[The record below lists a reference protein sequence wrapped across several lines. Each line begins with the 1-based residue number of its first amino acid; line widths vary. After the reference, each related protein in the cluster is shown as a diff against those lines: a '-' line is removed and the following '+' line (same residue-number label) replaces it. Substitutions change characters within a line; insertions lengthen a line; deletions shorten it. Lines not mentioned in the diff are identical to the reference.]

1 MTDTI
6 EISNSNLRDIDIGL
20 YVQEKFDLR
29 LDKYISKITRTTPT
43 SGTDI
48 FDYSNEKLTKIEVL
62 KKNLGK
68 SSIVVEYKIVVKN
81 EGAVAGYAKKVV
93 DYLPKGVVFNTELNK
108 DWYLSDNGNVYNT
121 SLENTIINPGETKE
135 LTLVLV
141 KQITEDSI
149 GVLNNTAEIYE
160 AYNEQ
165 GLKDID
171 STPANK
177 VETEDDMSKADIVLG
192 IVTGAQIAIYI
203 ILPLVV
209 ISLLGFGIFAI
220 RKRVLKK
227 V

>member
-6 EISNSNLRDIDIGL
+6 EISNSNLRDVDIGL

-81 EGAVAGYAKKVV
+81 EGAVAGYVKKVV

-108 DWYLSDNGNVYNT
+108 DWYLSDNGNVYNA
-121 SLENTIINPGETKE
+121 SLANEIINPGESKE
-135 LTLVLV
+135 LTLVV
-141 KQITEDSI
+141 TKKITEDSLGDPI
-149 GVLNNTAEIYE
+149 NNNAEIPTPSKP
-160 AYNEQ
+160 EQ
-165 GLKDID
+165 
-171 STPANK
+171 SP
-177 VETEDDMSKADIVLG
+177 
-192 IVTGAQIAIYI
+192 I
-203 ILPLVV
+203 INVSALNT
-209 ISLLGFGIFAI
+209 
-220 RKRVLKK
+220 
-227 V
+227 

>member
-93 DYLPKGVVFNTELNK
+93 DYLPKGVVFNTEIK
-108 DWYLSDNGNVYNT
+108 TG
-121 SLENTIINPGETKE
+121 
-135 LTLVLV
+135 
-141 KQITEDSI
+141 
-149 GVLNNTAEIYE
+149 IYQTME
-160 AYNEQ
+160 
-165 GLKDID
+165 
-171 STPANK
+171 
-177 VETEDDMSKADIVLG
+177 M
-192 IVTGAQIAIYI
+192 YI
-203 ILPLVV
+203 IQ
-209 ISLLGFGIFAI
+209 A
-220 RKRVLKK
+220 
-227 V
+227 